1 MIYPYDF
8 YRQKLISL
16 LQSKKTKRFV
26 FIFGLVLL
34 IVSSVSFYDPKPF
47 MRFGYIGIFIFSFL
61 GSGSLLVAS
70 LAGKMDLLTLSLVA
84 TLGMALND
92 SLSWFIGRNGE
103 EVIPPSTKLKK
114 IENVIHKYGF
124 YGLFFFAVIP
134 FPYDFIGLIAGYLGF
149 SFSKFFIPTFLGKF
163 IKIILLGFGAVKI
176 LGT

>member
-1 MIYPYDF
+1 MIYTYDF
-8 YRQKLISL
+8 YKQTLISIL
-16 LQSKKTKRFV
+16 RSKKAKRIT
-26 FIFGLVLL
+26 FILGLVLL
-34 IVSSVSFYDPKPF
+34 LVSSVSFYDPKPF
-47 MRFGYIGIFIFSFL
+47 LRLGYFGIFVFSFL

-92 SLSWFIGRNGE
+92 TISWFIGRSGE

-114 IENVIHKYGF
+114 IERIVHKYGF

-163 IKIILLGFGAVKI
+163 IKVILLGFGAVKI
-176 LGT
+176 LGS